1 MLENLNFAK
10 ERPLIDLLNN
20 DLSKLS
26 DTCFDQNYLD
36 LEIGTLIYDEL
47 SLRKSSSSK
56 KILKD
61 LLSKFSSAGHEPIK
75 WLKDARSVMKK
86 IKNVETSP
94 NYTSSI
100 YTILR
105 DGYTAQNQR
114 YGVYVGQ
121 TSKTIEERF
130 VEHKSGTKS
139 GKGLEKHGI
148 QLMRSLWLHGKVRGS
163 KRFYY
168 ETKVHVTLEE
178 VIPKVTGDIR
188 EDLLDDCECSDK
200 DCIFPF

>member
-26 DTCFDQNYLD
+26 DTCFDQNNLD
-36 LEIGTLIYDEL
+36 LEMGTLIYDEL

-61 LLSKFSSAGHEPIK
+61 LLSKFSSVGHEPIK
-75 WLKDARSVMKK
+75 WLKDARSLMKK

-105 DGYTAQNQR
+105 DGYTNQNQR

-121 TSKTIEERF
+121 TSKTIQERF
-130 VEHKSGTKS
+130 IEHKSGTKS
-139 GKGLEKHGI
+139 GKGLEKYGI

-163 KRFYY
+163 KKLYF
-168 ETKVHVTLEE
+168 ETKVHITLEE
-178 VIPKVTGDIR
+178 VIPKVTGDKNI
-188 EDLLDDCECSDK
+188 ELIEML
-200 DCIFPF
+200 

>member
-26 DTCFDQNYLD
+26 DTCFNQNNLD
-36 LEIGTLIYDEL
+36 LEIGTLIHDEL

-61 LLSKFSSAGHEPIK
+61 LLAKFSSAGHEPIK

-94 NYTSSI
+94 NYTNSI

-105 DGYTAQNQR
+105 DGYTAPCIR
-114 YGVYVGQ
+114 L
-121 TSKTIEERF
+121 
-130 VEHKSGTKS
+130 
-139 GKGLEKHGI
+139 LE
-148 QLMRSLWLHGKVRGS
+148 
-163 KRFYY
+163 
-168 ETKVHVTLEE
+168 
-178 VIPKVTGDIR
+178 
-188 EDLLDDCECSDK
+188 
-200 DCIFPF
+200 

>member
-26 DTCFDQNYLD
+26 DFCFDQNNLN
-36 LEIGTLIYDEL
+36 LEIGTLIYEEL
-47 SLRKSSSSK
+47 RLRKSSTSK
-56 KILKD
+56 K
-61 LLSKFSSAGHEPIK
+61 LLTNVLLKFSSVGHEPIR

-86 IKNVETSP
+86 INKVDTNP
-94 NYTSSI
+94 NYTNSI
-100 YTILR
+100 YIILR
-105 DGYTAQNQR
+105 DGYTLQNEK

-130 VEHKSGTKS
+130 IEHISGNNS
-139 GKGLEKHGI
+139 GRGLEKHGI

-163 KRFYY
+163 KRLYY
-168 ETKVHVTLEE
+168 ETKVHVALEE
-178 VIPKVTGDIR
+178 VIPKVSGDVNL
-188 EDLLDDCECSDK
+188 DLLDDC
-200 DCIFPF
+200 

>member
-26 DTCFDQNYLD
+26 DTCFDQNNLD
-36 LEIGTLIYDEL
+36 LEMGTLIYDEL
-47 SLRKSSSSK
+47 NLRKSSSSK

-61 LLSKFSSAGHEPIK
+61 LLSKFSSVGHEPIK
-75 WLKDARSVMKK
+75 WLKDARSLMKK

-105 DGYTAQNQR
+105 DGYTNQNER

-121 TSKTIEERF
+121 TSKTIQERF
-130 VEHKSGTKS
+130 IEHKSGTKS
-139 GKGLEKHGI
+139 GKGLEKYGI

-163 KRFYY
+163 KKLYY
-168 ETKVHVTLEE
+168 ETKVHITLEE
-178 VIPKVTGDIR
+178 VIPKVTGDKNI
-188 EDLLDDCECSDK
+188 ELIEML
-200 DCIFPF
+200 

>member
-1 MLENLNFAK
+1 MIENLNFTK

-26 DTCFDQNYLD
+26 ETCFNQNNLD
-36 LEIGTLIYDEL
+36 LETGTLIYEEL
-47 SLRKSSSSK
+47 SLRKSSSSE
-56 KILKD
+56 KILKG
-61 LLSKFSSAGHEPIK
+61 LLSKFSSVGHEPIK
-75 WLKDARSVMKK
+75 WLKDARSLMKK

-105 DGYTAQNQR
+105 DGYTNQNQR

-121 TSKTIEERF
+121 TSKTIQERF
-130 VEHKSGTKS
+130 IEHKSGTKS
-139 GKGLEKHGI
+139 GKGLEKYGI

-163 KRFYY
+163 KKLYY
-168 ETKVHVTLEE
+168 ETKVHITLEK
-178 VIPKVTGDIR
+178 VIPKVTGDKNI
-188 EDLLDDCECSDK
+188 DLIE
-200 DCIFPF
+200 IP

>member
-26 DTCFDQNYLD
+26 NTCFDQNNLD
-36 LEIGTLIYDEL
+36 LEMGTLIYDEL
-47 SLRKSSSSK
+47 NLRKSSSSK

-61 LLSKFSSAGHEPIK
+61 LLSKFSSVGHEPIK
-75 WLKDARSVMKK
+75 WLKDARSLMKK

-105 DGYTAQNQR
+105 DGYTNQNQR

-121 TSKTIEERF
+121 TSKTIQERF
-130 VEHKSGTKS
+130 VEHKSGIKS
-139 GKGLEKHGI
+139 GKGLERYGI

-163 KRFYY
+163 KKLYF
-168 ETKVHVTLEE
+168 ETKVHITLEE
-178 VIPKVTGDIR
+178 VIPKVTGDKNI
-188 EDLLDDCECSDK
+188 DLIEMS
-200 DCIFPF
+200 